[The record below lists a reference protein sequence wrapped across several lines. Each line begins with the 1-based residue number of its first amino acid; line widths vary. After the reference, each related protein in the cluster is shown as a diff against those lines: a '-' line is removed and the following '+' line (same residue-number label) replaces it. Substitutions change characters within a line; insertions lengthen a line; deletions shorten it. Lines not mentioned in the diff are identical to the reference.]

1 MTNYYIEVLLL
12 CRKIKNIDLIL
23 VFTARYI
30 INIRKIPKAEE
41 LNRKKKYFG
50 LTRDLNVNS
59 DKTTVVVILE
69 DKNRIH
75 SPKNYFKK

>member
-12 CRKIKNIDLIL
+12 CRKIKHINLIL
-23 VFTARYI
+23 VFTAR

-50 LTRDLNVNS
+50 LTRDLYV
-59 DKTTVVVILE
+59 
-69 DKNRIH
+69 
-75 SPKNYFKK
+75 

>member
-23 VFTARYI
+23 VFTAR
-30 INIRKIPKAEE
+30 NILKIPKAEE

-50 LTRDLNVNS
+50 LTRDYCL
-59 DKTTVVVILE
+59 IL
-69 DKNRIH
+69 
-75 SPKNYFKK
+75 SVYFGGSYDET